1 MWQQENQRLIVSK
14 ISKILDATNET
25 YAEEITTMFDGAKR
39 IFISGAGRS
48 KLVGNFLGMRLMH
61 SGYDV
66 SMVGEI
72 VTPSIKAGD
81 LLIIISGSGETE
93 QLIAFTN
100 KAKSVGAKI
109 VLICSKSKST
119 IGEMSDGVFQIGSD
133 DSYATVK
140 GMPMGTVFELSTLCF
155 LESVVSHLIWEK
167 EIPEEKMRERHA
179 NME

>member
-1 MWQQENQRLIVSK
+1 MWQQENQKLVVNK
-14 ISKILDATNET
+14 ISDILDATSID
-25 YAEEITTMFDGAKR
+25 YAEQMTGMFDGAKR

-72 VTPSIKAGD
+72 VTPSIREGD

-109 VLICSKSKST
+109 ILICSKSSST
-119 IGEMSDGVFQIGSD
+119 IGDMSDGVFQIGSD
-133 DSYATVK
+133 DSYSAVK

-155 LESVVSHLIWEK
+155 LEAVVSHLIWEK
-167 EIPEEKMRERHA
+167 GIPEEEMRYRHA

>member
-14 ISKILDATNET
+14 ISKILDATNDT
-25 YAEEITTMFDGAKR
+25 YAEEITTMLDESKR

-109 VLICSKSKST
+109 VLICSKSQST
-119 IGEMSDGVFQIGSD
+119 IGDMADGVFQVGN
-133 DSYATVK
+133 DSSYSAVK

>member
-1 MWQQENQRLIVSK
+1 MWQQENQQLVVNK
-14 ISKILDATNET
+14 ISEILDATNLD
-25 YAEEITTMFDGAKR
+25 YAEQMTAMFDGAKR

-72 VTPSIKAGD
+72 VTPSIKNGD

-93 QLIAFTN
+93 QLVAFTK
-100 KAKSVGAKI
+100 KAQSVGAKI
-109 VLICSKSKST
+109 VLICSKAEST
-119 IGEMSDGVFQIGSD
+119 IGDLADGVFQIGKQDLYS
-133 DSYATVK
+133 TVK

-155 LESVVSHLIWEK
+155 LEAVVAHLIWEK
-167 EIPEEKMRERHA
+167 GIPEEKMRERHA